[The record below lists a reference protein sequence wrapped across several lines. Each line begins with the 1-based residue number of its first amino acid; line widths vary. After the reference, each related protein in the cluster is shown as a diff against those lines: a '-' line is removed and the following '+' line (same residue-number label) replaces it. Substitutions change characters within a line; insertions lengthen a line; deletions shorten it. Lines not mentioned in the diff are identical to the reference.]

1 MRKDK
6 LTDDEI
12 TQLVEDKLR
21 TSMGAPDSQIA
32 KDRVRNLEAYL
43 AEPDGEW
50 SPPEI
55 SDRSALVATDAA
67 DTVEWMLP
75 SLLRVFAASK
85 DAIDAL
91 PRRPQFEPQAHL
103 VRETLRWQ
111 WWDQL
116 DGLTILHN
124 WLKDGLIQRVGFS
137 RVGFAKTRRT
147 LVEPYRGLTEA
158 QVQALLAEGGDSVQV
173 IGQAQRVEQT
183 ELGPAPVFDVD
194 IERTEEEGQ
203 PTVSVVP
210 PEEMRVD
217 SGARY
222 DSEPAFIA
230 QEYRRRRSEL
240 MAEGYDVSAISA
252 DDGPAGEELTRRRRT
267 DNANGFDDADDHDP
281 ELRVVD
287 AYVRHGSADD
297 ATWERVLLIGDELFE
312 REETDAHPFVWWCPA
327 PMPHVFFGG
336 CPVDQALEPQ
346 RLRTRL
352 LRAVEDNVY
361 LSVNGRTGVVGGDA
375 TTIDDILDSRPGGIV
390 RLKSKDDLVPI
401 VQPDLSAAAWSAVEW
416 AQQWTEQRTG
426 FSRLS
431 KGLSSEA
438 LNETATGVMEITERA
453 DMRVELIARHA
464 AASLSKLLAKLLRVM
479 SRHQDVA
486 QAVRIN
492 GTWVDVDPRQWD
504 TQYQVRVSVGL
515 GAANKDRQTA
525 QTAQLLGVQQGLLQ
539 AGMVPPQAAVALARK
554 LAESMG
560 FDSPE
565 QFFPDPP
572 PPNPNQPPPLPLLI
586 EQMKGQQRQAEVQV
600 QAQAKLQEVQANLQL
615 QASND
620 ARDAE
625 RARMQAELDAQL
637 QQAEQ
642 ENKRVIAEI
651 QAANDRYRTELQEQ
665 TRLQIA
671 AMQQQA
677 AQAQQ
682 IDLSGLQRLEQTMQ
696 QLMAE
701 RDAPVE
707 ILRDQAGRVL
717 GTRKGNTTRR
727 VVRDPMTGRVV
738 GAEVVQQQQKGA

>member
-1 MRKDK
+1 MAKKK
-6 LTDDEI
+6 LSDDEI
-12 TQLVEDKLR
+12 KQLVEDKLR
-21 TSMGAPDSQIA
+21 ASMGAPDSQIA
-32 KDRVRNLEAYL
+32 RDRVRNLEAYL

-75 SLLRVFAASK
+75 SLLRVFAAGK
-85 DAIDAL
+85 DAIDAV

-116 DGLTILHN
+116 DGLTILHS
-124 WLKDGLIQRVGFS
+124 WFKDGLIQRVGFL
-137 RVGFAKTRRT
+137 RLGFSKVRRSV
-147 LVEPYRGLTEA
+147 VEPYRGLTEA
-158 QVQALLAEGGDSVQV
+158 QLQSLLADGGDEVQIV
-173 IGQAQRVEQT
+173 GQAQRVEPT
-183 ELGPAPVFDVD
+183 EAGPAPVFDVD
-194 IERTEEEGQ
+194 IERTEEEGR
-203 PTVSVVP
+203 PTVEVVP
-210 PEEMRVD
+210 PEEMRID

-222 DSEPAFIA
+222 GSEPTFIA

-240 MAEGYDVSAISA
+240 MSEGYDVADISA
-252 DDGPAGEELTRRRRT
+252 ADGPSGEEYTRRRRI
-267 DNANGFDDADDHDP
+267 DNASGFDDTDDHDP

-287 AYVRHGSADD
+287 AYVRQGPADD

-312 REETDAHPFVWWCPA
+312 REQTDAHPFAWWCPA

-464 AASLSKLLAKLLRVM
+464 AAALSTVLAKLLRVM

-486 QAVRIN
+486 QAVRIA
-492 GTWVDVDPRQWD
+492 GQWVDVDPRQWD
-504 TQYQVRVSVGL
+504 MQYQVRVSVGL
-515 GAANKDRQTA
+515 GAANKDRQVA
-525 QTAQLLGVQQGLLQ
+525 QLGQLLGVQQGMLQ
-539 AGMVPPQAAVALARK
+539 AGMVPPQSAVALARK

-560 FDSPE
+560 FDTPE

-572 PPNPNQPPPLPLLI
+572 PPQPPQPPLPLLI
-586 EQMKGQQRQAEVQV
+586 EQFKSQARQAEVQASV
-600 QAQAKLQEVQANLQL
+600 QADIAKSTAALNVQA
-615 QASND
+615 AND

-625 RARMQAELDAQL
+625 RAQLQAQLDAQL
-637 QQAEQ
+637 QAQ
-642 ENKRVIAEI
+642 EHETKRRIAEM
-651 QAANDRYRTELQEQ
+651 QAGVDRYRVDMESAVK
-665 TRLQIA
+665 LQIA
-671 AMQQQA
+671 A
-677 AQAQQ
+677 AQQ
-682 IDLSGLQRLEQTMQ
+682 PQPVDLSGLQRVEDLLQ
-696 QLMAE
+696 QLMAAVA
-701 RDAPVE
+701 AP
-707 ILRDQAGRVL
+707 
-717 GTRKGNTTRR
+717 KR
-727 VVRDPMTGRVV
+727 VVRDPQTGRVV
-738 GAEVVQQQQKGA
+738 GVEVAAAEPGTAFSRKGR

>member
-6 LTDDEI
+6 LSDDEI
-12 TQLVEDKLR
+12 KQIVEDRLR

-32 KDRVRNLEAYL
+32 KDRIRNLEAYL
-43 AEPDGEW
+43 ADPEGEW

-55 SDRSALVATDAA
+55 EDRSSLVATDAA

-85 DAIDAL
+85 EAIEAV
-91 PRRPQFEPQAHL
+91 PRRPQFQQQAHL
-103 VRETLRWQ
+103 VRETVRWQ

-116 DGLTILHN
+116 DGLTILHS
-124 WLKDGLIQRVGFS
+124 WLKDGLIQRVGFV
-137 RVGFAKTRRT
+137 RVGFSAARRT
-147 LVEPYRGLTEA
+147 VVESYRGLTEA
-158 QVQALLAEGGDSVQV
+158 QVQTLLSDGGDDVEIV
-173 IGQAQRVEQT
+173 GQAQRVEQT
-183 ELGPAPVFDVD
+183 DAGPVPVFDLD
-194 IERTEEEGQ
+194 IERTEEEGR
-203 PTVSVVP
+203 PTVDVIP
-210 PEEMRVD
+210 PEEMRID

-222 DSEPAFIA
+222 GSEPTFIA
-230 QEYRRRRSEL
+230 QEYTRRRSEL
-240 MAEGYDVSAISA
+240 TAEGYDVADLAA
-252 DDGPAGEELTRRRRT
+252 DDGFSSEEVTRRRRI
-267 DNANGFDDADDHDP
+267 NAANNFDDSDDHDP

-287 AYVRHGSADD
+287 SYVRIGPPEA
-297 ATWERVLLIGDELFE
+297 ATWERVFLIGSELFE

-346 RLRTRL
+346 RLRTKL

-431 KGLSSEA
+431 KGLNSEA
-438 LNETATGVMEITERA
+438 INDTATGVMEITERA

-464 AASLSKLLAKLLRVM
+464 AAALSKVLSKLLRVM

-486 QAVRIN
+486 QSVRIN
-492 GTWVDVDPRQWD
+492 GQWVDVDPRQWD

-515 GAANKDRQTA
+515 GSANKDRQAA
-525 QTAQLLGVQQGLLQ
+525 QIGQLLGVQQALMQ
-539 AGMVPPQAAVALARK
+539 AGMVPPPAAVALARK

-560 FDSPE
+560 LETPE
-565 QFFPDPP
+565 MYFPDPP

-625 RARMQAELDAQL
+625 RAQMQAALDAQL
-637 QQAEQ
+637 QHADQ
-642 ENKRVIAEI
+642 ENKRFIAEM

-665 TRLQIA
+665 TRLEIA
-671 AMQQQA
+671 AMQAQTADAAQQAQA
-677 AQAQQ
+677 AQSPQ
-682 IDLSGLQRLEQTMQ
+682 IDLSGLQRMEQAMQ
-696 QLMAE
+696 ALHAAVT
-701 RDAPVE
+701 AP
-707 ILRDQAGRVL
+707 
-717 GTRKGNTTRR
+717 KK
-727 VVRDPMTGRVV
+727 VVRDPKSGRVV
-738 GAEVVQQQQKGA
+738 GLEPAQQQQRPINGA